1 MASRTEVI
9 ETTAG
14 EVAAEVARRGI
25 RPDERVTVSF
35 EATAAASAR
44 PKLSEIAARMRKT
57 AAARG
62 LTTEIFDSLLAQ
74 RSAQP
79 VLSS

>member
-14 EVAAEVARRGI
+14 EVAAELARRGVK
-25 RPDERVTVSF
+25 PDERVTVTV
-35 EATAAASAR
+35 EGQATTTR
-44 PKLSEIAARMRKT
+44 PGLAEIAARMRKT
-57 AAARG
+57 AAASG

-74 RSAQP
+74 R
-79 VLSS
+79 

>member
-1 MASRTEVI
+1 MEVI

-14 EVAAEVARRGI
+14 EVAAELARRGI
-25 RPDERVTVSF
+25 KPDDRVTVTV
-35 EATAAASAR
+35 EGQATATR
-44 PKLSEIAARMRKT
+44 PGLAEIAARMRKT

-74 RSAQP
+74 R
-79 VLSS
+79 